1 MSGRGN
7 GVLVLAVNK
16 CPDTAQLLT
25 MVSPA
30 DIHHLIWFS
39 WLTERPGVRYNRSPH
54 LWPEPTNYF
63 TLTLFTPDIH
73 SRVWDQ
79 ECWIHAAAKSNLNK
93 QTKKILFA
101 LHLKLCCAVFP
112 CLVQIQIKL
121 LTMTRFAGCVQLV
134 SCVSL
139 SIDIWYDVCL
149 QFTITASACWGPAH
163 SVGTHYNSIH
173 STPSP
178 ALTVLCSDHT
188 LFVQQSPQP

>member
-93 QTKKILFA
+93 QTKKYFL
-101 LHLKLCCAVFP
+101 LYTLNCAVLSLHASFKSKSSFW
-112 CLVQIQIKL
+112 LWQDSAV
-121 LTMTRFAGCVQLV
+121 CVQLV
-134 SCVSL
+134 GCVSL

-163 SVGTHYNSIH
+163 SRY
-173 STPSP
+173 P
-178 ALTVLCSDHT
+178 L
-188 LFVQQSPQP
+188 

>member
-73 SRVWDQ
+73 SQVWDQ
-79 ECWIHAAAKSNLNK
+79 ECMQQPKVKSE
-93 QTKKILFA
+93 QTNKKILFA
-101 LHLKLCCAVFP
+101 LHLKLCCAVSP

-121 LTMTRFAGCVQLV
+121 LTMTRFARFQGSAGCVQLV
-134 SCVSL
+134 GCVSL

-163 SVGTHYNSIH
+163 SRY
-173 STPSP
+173 P
-178 ALTVLCSDHT
+178 L
-188 LFVQQSPQP
+188 

>member
-73 SRVWDQ
+73 SQVWDQ

-93 QTKKILFA
+93 NNIYSTPDFA
-101 LHLKLCCAVFP
+101 LLCCLSMPRSNPNQAFDYDKIPLFVLSWLAVSP
-112 CLVQIQIKL
+112 SL
-121 LTMTRFAGCVQLV
+121 L
-134 SCVSL
+134 
-139 SIDIWYDVCL
+139 IWWYDVCL

-163 SVGTHYNSIH
+163 SRY
-173 STPSP
+173 
-178 ALTVLCSDHT
+178 
-188 LFVQQSPQP
+188 PQ

>member
-1 MSGRGN
+1 
-7 GVLVLAVNK
+7 
-16 CPDTAQLLT
+16 

-79 ECWIHAAAKSNLNK
+79 ECWIHEAAKSNLNK
-93 QTKKILFA
+93 NNIYSTPDFA
-101 LHLKLCCAVFP
+101 LLCCLSMP
-112 CLVQIQIKL
+112 CSSPNQAFDYDKIRQIPRL
-121 LTMTRFAGCVQLV
+121 CRLCSAGWLCL
-134 SCVSL
+134 L

-163 SVGTHYNSIH
+163 SVGTHNNSIH
-173 STPSP
+173 SIHPTPAPPSQCS
-178 ALTVLCSDHT
+178 ALITHYLSGNHRH
-188 LFVQQSPQP
+188 LRGY